1 MKKLSVLLVA
11 VAVALSASAGVNHK
25 LVNNVKTSVK
35 EVKAM
40 AGQRQTMTIKV
51 TTYTDGTT
59 SAVKVVK

>member
-11 VAVALSASAGVNHK
+11 VAVALSASAVNHK

-40 AGQRQTMTIKV
+40 AGQRQTMTITWV
-51 TTYTDGTT
+51 T
-59 SAVKVVK
+59 